1 MSYIT
6 ENYRALNARYHREHA
21 EYGSYG
27 YRWAD
32 AVRDLARECGGKTV
46 LDFGC
51 GKDTLRKALEGTKL
65 QVTSYDP
72 AIPGKDV
79 LPDAMFDIVSCT
91 DVMEHVE
98 PEYVDKTIA
107 QIMARMRYGG
117 VFVISLQKTGKKALL
132 ADGTPKHRTL
142 LPEKLWYKKFNHYG
156 KVQHLIPIRKQE
168 IAFMFRIAR
177 KRYHVIA
184 EMAWKNDW
192 RYGAEVG
199 VFKGATLFHLMQHV
213 PKLHMIAVDL
223 WADTP
228 RVSVRGDK
236 DMNTGV
242 ANYHRY
248 PLQEYENAVRE
259 QAKQYGDRIHF
270 IKAPSDKAAAQ
281 VKDGT
286 LDFVF
291 IDASHETEQVKRDIR
306 AWVPKLKPTGMMMG
320 HDCTWPSV
328 KKAIDG
334 VVPGWRSDKDS
345 VWFIERNRIQP

>member
-6 ENYRALNARYHREHA
+6 ETYRRLNAQYHREHA
-21 EYGSYG
+21 DYGSYG
-27 YRWAD
+27 HRWAFNLQG
-32 AVRDLARECGGKTV
+32 LAHKYKAKTV

-51 GKDTLRKALEGTKL
+51 GKDTLRTALEGRL
-65 QVTSYDP
+65 EVTSYDP

-79 LPDAMFDIVSCT
+79 LPDQTFDLVVCT

-98 PEYVDKTIA
+98 PQFVDKTL
-107 QIMARMRYGG
+107 QSIMTRMRYGG
-117 VFVISLQKTGKKALL
+117 LFTISMQKTGKKALL

-142 LPEKLWYKKFNHYG
+142 LDAKTWYRKFHHYG
-156 KVQHLIPIRKQE
+156 RVEHLVPIRKQE
-168 IAFMFRIAR
+168 IAFMFHLER
-177 KRYHVIA
+177 KRYHIIT
-184 EMAWKNDW
+184 EMAWKHDW
-192 RYGAEVG
+192 REGAEVG
-199 VFKGATLFHLMQHV
+199 VFKGATLFHLLRHV

-228 RVSVRGDK
+228 KVKLNGDK

-248 PLQEYENAVRE
+248 PLQEYEDAVRK
-259 QAKQYGDRIHF
+259 QAVQYGDRVHF

-281 VKDGT
+281 VKDAS

-291 IDASHETEQVKRDIR
+291 IDASHETEQVRRDIR
-306 AWVPKLKPTGMMMG
+306 AWVPKLKLTGMMMG

-328 KKAIDG
+328 RKAIDE
-334 VVPGWRSDKDS
+334 VVPGWRKDKDS
-345 VWFIERNRIQP
+345 VWYIERNRIST